1 MSPFGVIMIVL
12 RCLRSALQAT
22 DHVHTKRLYLSFGA
36 IMTVL
41 HATQIG
47 GRDCGAFML

>member
-22 DHVHTKRLYLSFGA
+22 DHVHTKRLFLSFGA